1 MMRKNYIQPVIFS
14 KKLRTEALM
23 LTGSD
28 VHNNLGNEAQHSKG
42 ADYDSEDATGT
53 LPKNSIWK

>member
-1 MMRKNYIQPVIFS
+1 MRKNYIQPVIFS

-23 LTGSD
+23 LTLSESVGD
-28 VHNNLGNEAQHSKG
+28 NQNQHSKG

-53 LPKNSIWK
+53 QPKNSIWK

>member
-1 MMRKNYIQPVIFS
+1 MRKNYIQPVIFS
-14 KKLRTEALM
+14 KNLRTEALM
-23 LTGSD
+23 MLTGSD
-28 VHNNLGNEAQHSKG
+28 IHDTTGDGKQHSKG

>member
-1 MMRKNYIQPVIFS
+1 M
-14 KKLRTEALM
+14 M

-28 VHNNLGNEAQHSKG
+28 IHDTTGDGKQHSKG